1 MYKNL
6 LFLFSLL
13 ILSSCGSES
22 EHEFFA
28 FENSKG
34 DWGYFDSDG
43 EIVIT
48 PQFKS
53 ARPFKNG
60 LARVEI
66 EYDGKDKFAYINK
79 KGEYDILKTWD
90 QAMDF
95 SDNLAVV
102 RNDLGYPLV
111 INTDLETVLEFPD
124 ASFVSSFS
132 DGNAFKII
140 QYNDYVSI
148 QIIDVDGN
156 KVGEFEPGTN
166 DEIVSTIENNLFALR
181 GAFGDNDKDKSLII
195 MNSKGETISQ
205 LPENICRISAYNSE
219 GIALIRTCDRKWGVI
234 DDNGKIIIN
243 PQFDEIFSDDED
255 FIVRTGKKWGW
266 IDSDGDFLINPQ
278 FRDVSNRGFN
288 GSDLAAVK
296 VGDKWGFINRKG
308 KLQINPQF
316 ESVSSF
322 FGDIALVYKRR
333 SGHGIIDTDGK
344 FVANPQFD
352 EVYSGYYKKKIAGVT
367 YSLDY
372 DDFLLESDYLD
383 VESIVKIM
391 KSNINST
398 FYGLTPTNIK
408 LSNFLEAKSKD
419 SLIVFKSCNN
429 NEGYMIDNI
438 SNYQDSYYKY
448 DSDGYYLGRQDKGYY
463 RINANGKT
471 PTSGL
476 YASNEKSSA
485 VTNSF
490 KVSFYDTNQTE
501 DISCD
506 DVLTLDYLSFSAKV
520 WARNG
525 SKKVY
530 SSTND
535 IFSDFSRIKVNFKA
549 KVYSSLNSKKR
560 GVLRDRLEEEFSN
573 NNYWNDE
580 LCFNYDFDISRR
592 GDITMIFSKCK
603 E

>member
-53 ARPFKNG
+53 ANPFKNG

-266 IDSDGDFLINPQ
+266 VDSDGDFLINPQ
-278 FRDVSNRGFN
+278 FRMF
-288 GSDLAAVK
+288 
-296 VGDKWGFINRKG
+296 
-308 KLQINPQF
+308 
-316 ESVSSF
+316 
-322 FGDIALVYKRR
+322 
-333 SGHGIIDTDGK
+333 
-344 FVANPQFD
+344 
-352 EVYSGYYKKKIAGVT
+352 
-367 YSLDY
+367 
-372 DDFLLESDYLD
+372 
-383 VESIVKIM
+383 
-391 KSNINST
+391 
-398 FYGLTPTNIK
+398 
-408 LSNFLEAKSKD
+408 
-419 SLIVFKSCNN
+419 
-429 NEGYMIDNI
+429 
-438 SNYQDSYYKY
+438 
-448 DSDGYYLGRQDKGYY
+448 
-463 RINANGKT
+463 
-471 PTSGL
+471 
-476 YASNEKSSA
+476 
-485 VTNSF
+485 
-490 KVSFYDTNQTE
+490 QTE
-501 DISCD
+501 DLPVQPC
-506 DVLTLDYLSFSAKV
+506 
-520 WARNG
+520 
-525 SKKVY
+525 
-530 SSTND
+530 
-535 IFSDFSRIKVNFKA
+535 
-549 KVYSSLNSKKR
+549 
-560 GVLRDRLEEEFSN
+560 
-573 NNYWNDE
+573 
-580 LCFNYDFDISRR
+580 C
-592 GDITMIFSKCK
+592 CK
-603 E
+603 GW